1 MDGSNGRVLIFVVL
15 ATVVFFVGRRFQ
27 RTLDAWAN
35 WGKALQT
42 VAEAMAKVPD
52 AKAAAWAAIRRMVV
66 VGAGALILVAV
77 VLNAIRRG

>member
-1 MDGSNGRVLIFVVL
+1 MDSSDGRVLIIIVI
-15 ATVVFFVGRRFQ
+15 ATIVFFVGRRFQ

-52 AKAAAWAAIRRMVV
+52 AKAAAWTAIRRMIV
-66 VGAGALILVAV
+66 VGLGTLILFAAIV
-77 VLNAIRRG
+77 NAIRYG

>member
-1 MDGSNGRVLIFVVL
+1 MDSSDGRVLIIIVI
-15 ATVVFFVGRRFQ
+15 ATIVFFVGRRFQ

-52 AKAAAWAAIRRMVV
+52 AKSAAWAAIRRMIV
-66 VGAGALILVAV
+66 VGLGALILFAAV
-77 VLNAIRRG
+77 VNAIRYG